1 MIRTLQRRLAE
12 LERRMAGPRRRR
24 YVWWSKGE
32 PKPQPQAGDEELV
45 VIRWQWGD
53 DEAVPHRPHAGH
65 DREAEV
71 RGSRPGVARSA
82 SRPWPV

>member
-1 MIRTLQRRLAE
+1 MTRTLQRRLAE

-45 VIRWQWGD
+45 VIRWQWDEDETEALEGGGCKRDCAGSPGSGATAGGD
-53 DEAVPHRPHAGH
+53 R
-65 DREAEV
+65 
-71 RGSRPGVARSA
+71 
-82 SRPWPV
+82 